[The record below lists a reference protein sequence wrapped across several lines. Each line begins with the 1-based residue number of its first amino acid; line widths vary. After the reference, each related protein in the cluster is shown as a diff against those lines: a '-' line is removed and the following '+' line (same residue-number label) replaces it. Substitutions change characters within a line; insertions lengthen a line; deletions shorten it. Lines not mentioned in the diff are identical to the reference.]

1 MATRND
7 TNEPTNTAAEAGRN
21 ATDEAART
29 VQTVTKETAKVGES
43 TAHAGADV
51 ARQSTEAAHEVLQV
65 GLNTAAQ
72 NFQRFT
78 DQLTQV
84 LGFAGPQA
92 EELARRSSENLQ
104 AVTQASTILV
114 KGAQDVSREWFGLA
128 QERLTRSIDDL
139 NRLTRSRSLHD
150 FVAVQSDLVR
160 DNLQQVID
168 TNRRVAELAAR
179 VAEDA
184 ARSIQAQ
191 GNRLRRAA

>member
-29 VQTVTKETAKVGES
+29 ADTVTKEAAKVGET
-43 TAHAGADV
+43 TARAGADV
-51 ARQSTEAAHEVLQV
+51 ARQSTETAHEALRV

-72 NFQRFT
+72 NFQRLT
-78 DQLTQV
+78 DQVTQV

-128 QERLTRSIDDL
+128 QERLTRTIDDL
-139 NRLTRSRSLHD
+139 NRLARSRSVHD

-160 DNLQQVID
+160 DSLQQAIE
-168 TNRRVAELAAR
+168 TNRRVAELSAR

-184 ARSIQAQ
+184 ARRIQAQ
-191 GNRLRRAA
+191 DNRYRRAA

>member
-1 MATRND
+1 
-7 TNEPTNTAAEAGRN
+7 
-21 ATDEAART
+21 
-29 VQTVTKETAKVGES
+29 VTKEAAKVGER
-43 TAHAGADV
+43 TARTGADG
-51 ARQSTEAAHEVLQV
+51 ARQSTETAHEALRV

-72 NFQRFT
+72 NFQRLT
-78 DQLTQV
+78 DQVTQV

-128 QERLTRSIDDL
+128 QERLTRTIDDL
-139 NRLTRSRSLHD
+139 NRLARSRSVHD

-160 DNLQQVID
+160 DSLQQAIE
-168 TNRRVAELAAR
+168 TNRRVAELSAR

-184 ARSIQAQ
+184 ARRIQAQ
-191 GNRLRRAA
+191 DNRYRRAA

>member
-21 ATDEAART
+21 ATDEATRT
-29 VQTVTKETAKVGES
+29 AQIVTKEAAKVSES
-43 TAHAGADV
+43 TARAGADV
-51 ARQSTEAAHEVLQV
+51 ARQSTETAHEALRV

-72 NFQRFT
+72 NFQRLT
-78 DQLTQV
+78 DQVTQV

-128 QERLTRSIDDL
+128 QERLTRTIDDL
-139 NRLTRSRSLHD
+139 NRLARSRSVHD

-160 DNLQQVID
+160 DSLQQAIEA
-168 TNRRVAELAAR
+168 NRRVAELSAR

-184 ARSIQAQ
+184 ARRIQAQ
-191 GNRLRRAA
+191 DNRYRRAA

>member
-29 VQTVTKETAKVGES
+29 VQTVTKETAKVGDT
-43 TAHAGADV
+43 TARAGADV

-84 LGFAGPQA
+84 LGFAGPHA

-139 NRLTRSRSLHD
+139 NRLTHSRSLHD

-168 TNRRVAELAAR
+168 TNKRVAEVSVR
-179 VAEDA
+179 VADEA
-184 ARSIQAQ
+184 ARSIQAHSS
-191 GNRLRRAA
+191 RLRRAA

>member
-7 TNEPTNTAAEAGRN
+7 TNEPTYKATEAGRN

-29 VQTVTKETAKVGES
+29 ADTVTKEAAKVGET
-43 TAHAGADV
+43 TARAGADV
-51 ARQSTEAAHEVLQV
+51 ARQSTETAHEALRA

-128 QERLTRSIDDL
+128 QERLTRSVDDL
-139 NRLTRSRSLHD
+139 NRLTHSRSLHD

-168 TNRRVAELAAR
+168 TNRRVAELAVR

>member
-29 VQTVTKETAKVGES
+29 VQTVTKETAKVGDT
-43 TAHAGADV
+43 TARAGADV

-128 QERLTRSIDDL
+128 QERLTRTIDDL
-139 NRLTRSRSLHD
+139 NRLARSRSVHD

-160 DNLQQVID
+160 DSLQQAIE
-168 TNRRVAELAAR
+168 TNRRVAELSAR

-184 ARSIQAQ
+184 ARRIQAQ
-191 GNRLRRAA
+191 DNRYRRAA